1 MRDAPARTGAPPA
14 GAAGSPRRDR
24 REPPA
29 PPPAWEGPW
38 FGRGT
43 PPGLYLPLLGRGEP
57 TVPKP
62 TPRAGR
68 VRGGD
73 PPLTDVFA
81 DESRFGR
88 MRSVLSVP
96 SRYCA
101 LWVLEGTASWGEG
114 CAQRASSTA
123 RSPGA
128 LGPGIAPRHA
138 GRDSHPL
145 QRGGPKEAPPPH
157 AVAWPPL
164 KARRPGGPGLRP
176 DRGTGGDGRP
186 IPPSPPVARGLGRT
200 EPPPGAVPRRS
211 HGALAPGL
219 GRPGPGRGPR
229 RGASG
234 AGRPGRR
241 ARAAV
246 QRRSSV
252 CVRGRW
258 HVPMRRRTPTPGGTG
273 RVRPFGPGPSRGQ
286 RGGDVRDPASPLGRA
301 APAPQKRG
309 TSWRTGG
316 DGSCHRG

>member
-1 MRDAPARTGAPPA
+1 
-14 GAAGSPRRDR
+14 
-24 REPPA
+24 
-29 PPPAWEGPW
+29 
-38 FGRGT
+38 
-43 PPGLYLPLLGRGEP
+43 
-57 TVPKP
+57 
-62 TPRAGR
+62 
-68 VRGGD
+68 
-73 PPLTDVFA
+73 
-81 DESRFGR
+81 

-114 CAQRASSTA
+114 QSQRASSTA

-128 LGPGIAPRHA
+128 LGPGIAPRPA

-145 QRGGPKEAPPPH
+145 QRGGPQAPPPH
-157 AVAWPPL
+157 AVALPPRG
-164 KARRPGGPGLRP
+164 ARRPGVRGSARTARGDEGGRAP
-176 DRGTGGDGRP
+176 DPSLAPGRP
-186 IPPSPPVARGLGRT
+186 GTRGNGA
-200 EPPPGAVPRRS
+200 PPGAVPRRS
-211 HGALAPGL
+211 HGVLAAAPRG
-219 GRPGPGRGPR
+219 GRRRGPR

-234 AGRPGRR
+234 AGRPRRR

-252 CVRGRW
+252 DVRGRW
-258 HVPMRRRTPTPGGTG
+258 HVPMRRRARTPGGTG
-273 RVRPFGPGPSRGQ
+273 RVRPFGPGPSQGQ